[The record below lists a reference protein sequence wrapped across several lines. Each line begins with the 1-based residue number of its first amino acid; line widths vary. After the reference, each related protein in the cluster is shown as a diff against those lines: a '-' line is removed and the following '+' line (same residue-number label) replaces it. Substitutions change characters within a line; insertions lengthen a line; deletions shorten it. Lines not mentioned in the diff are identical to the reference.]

1 MKTLIRNTLLLLS
14 LVVVLPLGFTNCN
27 SSGYSLGNAS
37 VAIATVKSLSSSDF
51 YILLDGGQKLY
62 PSAPVMHNYKVI
74 DGQRILVNFTLLSGE
89 YNEYDHLIKINSLE
103 NILTKGVDVLENE
116 EEDDF
121 GDDPF
126 LLSNDNYWP
135 TGMWVSGGY
144 LNIAFFRP
152 FSISKKH
159 RISLVKNKLETSPED
174 EFEYLELRYN
184 TFEDTSTS
192 GFKSLVSFNL
202 NSLELADKKGLMLKR
217 INPDGKEETIQLNF
231 KKEEEEEKD
240 SVSETLVSKDL
251 FLEESLVD

>member
-1 MKTLIRNTLLLLS
+1 MKTIIRNTLLLLS
-14 LVVVLPLGFTNCN
+14 LVVLPLGLTSCN
-27 SSGYSLGNAS
+27 SSGYSLGDAS

-62 PSAPVMHNYKVI
+62 PSAPIMHNYKVI

-126 LLSNDNYWP
+126 LISNDKYWP

-144 LNIAFFRP
+144 LNIAFVRP
-152 FSISKKH
+152 FSMSEKH

-174 EFEYLELRYN
+174 EYEHLELRYN
-184 TFEDTSTS
+184 TFGDSS
-192 GFKSLVSFNL
+192 SRGYKALVSFNL
-202 NSLELADKKGLMLKR
+202 NSLELEDKKGLMLKR
-217 INPDGKEETIQLNF
+217 INPKGEEETIELNF
-231 KKEEEEEKD
+231 KKEEEEKEKAF
-240 SVSETLVSKDL
+240 VSETRVSTELLLD
-251 FLEESLVD
+251 ESLVD